1 MKVYEVNSVPE
12 SCTELQI
19 DLSIPT
25 LYDNGSNGAAHT
37 QALDGGVVLY
47 TLRNRGISVQTVS
60 GVEQKDFTRRKLK
73 IRTSQDFIRNY
84 DSIVVGSI
92 GKEESMVKEYI
103 ETIVNLYKQGIL
115 SFKSK

>member
-1 MKVYEVNSVPE
+1 
-12 SCTELQI
+12 
-19 DLSIPT
+19 
-25 LYDNGSNGAAHT
+25 
-37 QALDGGVVLY
+37 LDGGVVLY

>member
-1 MKVYEVNSVPE
+1 M
-12 SCTELQI
+12 
-19 DLSIPT
+19 
-25 LYDNGSNGAAHT
+25 
-37 QALDGGVVLY
+37 VLY